1 MTWKNKNTAIAFSNQ
16 QNKNMKNIKQ
26 QETINELY
34 HRLQSVAKQEGLVH
48 VLIYLALQTSSKTN
62 KIRSVI
68 KQAREAGEIPKD
80 VSAGASSIA
89 NLRETITNQLKNN
102 E

>member
-34 HRLQSVAKQEGLVH
+34 HRLQSVSEQEGLVH

-89 NLRETITNQLKNN
+89 ILRKTITNQLKNN

>member
-68 KQAREAGEIPKD
+68 KQAREAGEIED